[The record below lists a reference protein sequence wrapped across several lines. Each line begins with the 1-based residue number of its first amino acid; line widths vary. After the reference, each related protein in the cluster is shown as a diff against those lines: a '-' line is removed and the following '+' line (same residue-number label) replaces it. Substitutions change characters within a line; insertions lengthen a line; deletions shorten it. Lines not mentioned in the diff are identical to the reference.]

1 MKNKK
6 FFSEKCDL
14 FLFSYVLQTGG
25 SQVGRTPKSGSDIGT
40 AYKKY
45 SDMLYRI
52 ALLEIRNHED
62 AMDAV
67 QDVFVSFMTKNVLF
81 SSEEHEKAWFIRS
94 TINRCRDI
102 YRKNSVRSHEDLS
115 EMENLVA
122 SEDVSDETKE
132 VLHAVEQLPEKLKSV
147 VVLHYL
153 EGLSVEMTAKSLKI
167 SSSAVKMRLS
177 RGREM
182 LKDILEKE
190 EFNV

>member
-1 MKNKK
+1 MGR
-6 FFSEKCDL
+6 SEKP
-14 FLFSYVLQTGG
+14 VI
-25 SQVGRTPKSGSDIGT
+25 DIDA

-52 ALLEIRNHED
+52 ALAEIHSPED

-67 QDVFVSFMTKNVLF
+67 QDVFIAYMKKSILF
-81 SSEEHEKAWFIRS
+81 SSDEHEKAWFIRS

-102 YRKNSVRSHEDLS
+102 RRKNVVRSHEDIS

-122 SEDVSDETKE
+122 SEEISEHAKDV
-132 VLHAVEQLPEKLKSV
+132 LYAVEQLPDKLRSV
-147 VVLHYL
+147 IVLHYL
-153 EGLSVEMTAKSLKI
+153 EGLSVELTAKSLKI

-190 EFNV
+190 GFNV

>member
-1 MKNKK
+1 MGK
-6 FFSEKCDL
+6 S
-14 FLFSYVLQTGG
+14 
-25 SQVGRTPKSGSDIGT
+25 PKPENDIKA
-40 AYKKY
+40 AYERY

-67 QDVFVSFMTKNVLF
+67 QDVFLKYMKKDILF
-81 SSEEHEKAWFIRS
+81 SSAEHEKAWFIRS

-102 YRKNSVRSHEDLS
+102 YRKNSLRNHEDIS
-115 EMENLVA
+115 DIENTVA
-122 SEDVSDETKE
+122 AEEVSDETKQ
-132 VLHAVEQLPEKLKSV
+132 VLAAVEQLPEKIKSV
-147 VVLHYL
+147 IILHYL
-153 EGLSVEMTAKSLKI
+153 EGLSVDMTAKSLKI

-190 EFNV
+190 GFNV

>member
-1 MKNKK
+1 
-6 FFSEKCDL
+6 
-14 FLFSYVLQTGG
+14 
-25 SQVGRTPKSGSDIGT
+25 
-40 AYKKY
+40 
-45 SDMLYRI
+45 
-52 ALLEIRNHED
+52 
-62 AMDAV
+62 
-67 QDVFVSFMTKNVLF
+67 
-81 SSEEHEKAWFIRS
+81 
-94 TINRCRDI
+94 
-102 YRKNSVRSHEDLS
+102 
-115 EMENLVA
+115 MENLVA

>member
-1 MKNKK
+1 
-6 FFSEKCDL
+6 
-14 FLFSYVLQTGG
+14 
-25 SQVGRTPKSGSDIGT
+25 
-40 AYKKY
+40 
-45 SDMLYRI
+45 
-52 ALLEIRNHED
+52 
-62 AMDAV
+62 
-67 QDVFVSFMTKNVLF
+67 
-81 SSEEHEKAWFIRS
+81 
-94 TINRCRDI
+94 
-102 YRKNSVRSHEDLS
+102 
-115 EMENLVA
+115 MENLVA

-132 VLHAVEQLPEKLKSV
+132 VLWAVEQLPEKLKSV

>member
-1 MKNKK
+1 M
-6 FFSEKCDL
+6 
-14 FLFSYVLQTGG
+14 
-25 SQVGRTPKSGSDIGT
+25 GRSPKSGTDINRT
-40 AYKKY
+40 YEKY

-52 ALLEIRNHED
+52 ALTEIRNPED

-67 QDVFVSFMTKNVLF
+67 QDVFLKFMKKDILF
-81 SSEEHEKAWFIRS
+81 SSDEHEKAWFIRS

-102 YRKNSVRSHEDLS
+102 YRKNSLRNHEDLS

-122 SEDVSDETKE
+122 AEDISDTTKE
-132 VLHAVEQLPEKLKSV
+132 VLDAVGKLPEKIKNV
-147 VVLHYL
+147 VILHYL
-153 EGLSVEMTAKSLKI
+153 EGLSVEMTAKTLKI

>member
-1 MKNKK
+1 M
-6 FFSEKCDL
+6 
-14 FLFSYVLQTGG
+14 
-25 SQVGRTPKSGSDIGT
+25 GRTPKPGSDIGK
-40 AYKKY
+40 AYEKY

-67 QDVFVSFMTKNVLF
+67 QDVFLKYMQKNVLF
-81 SSEEHEKAWFIRS
+81 SSDEHEKAWFIRS

-102 YRKNSVRSHEDLS
+102 YRKNSVRNHEDIS
-115 EMENLVA
+115 EMENLAA
-122 SEDVSDETKE
+122 SEGVSDETKE
-132 VLHAVEQLPEKLKSV
+132 VLWAVEQLPEKLKSV

>member
-1 MKNKK
+1 M
-6 FFSEKCDL
+6 
-14 FLFSYVLQTGG
+14 
-25 SQVGRTPKSGSDIGT
+25 GRTPKPDSDIGK
-40 AYKKY
+40 AYERY

-52 ALLEIRNHED
+52 ALAEIRNHED

-67 QDVFVSFMTKNVLF
+67 QDVFLKYMQKNLLF
-81 SSEEHEKAWFIRS
+81 SSAEHEKAWFIRS

-102 YRKNSVRSHEDLS
+102 YRKNSVRNHEDIS

-122 SEDVSDETKE
+122 SENVSDETKE
-132 VLHAVEQLPEKLKSV
+132 VLWAVSQLPEKLKNV

-177 RGREM
+177 RGRQL

-190 EFNV
+190 GFNV

>member
-1 MKNKK
+1 M
-6 FFSEKCDL
+6 
-14 FLFSYVLQTGG
+14 
-25 SQVGRTPKSGSDIGT
+25 GRSPKPVNDINA
-40 AYKKY
+40 AYTKY

-67 QDVFVSFMTKNVLF
+67 QDVFLQYMKKSILF
-81 SSEEHEKAWFIRS
+81 SSDEHEKAWFIRS

-102 YRKNSVRSHEDLS
+102 YRKNSVRNHEDIS
-115 EMENLVA
+115 DIENTVA
-122 SEDVSDETKE
+122 ADEVSDETKE
-132 VLHAVEQLPEKLKSV
+132 VLQAVEQLPEKIKSV
-147 VVLHYL
+147 IILHYL

>member
-1 MKNKK
+1 M
-6 FFSEKCDL
+6 
-14 FLFSYVLQTGG
+14 
-25 SQVGRTPKSGSDIGT
+25 GRSPKPENDISV

-52 ALLEIRNHED
+52 ALTEIRSPED

-67 QDVFVSFMTKNVLF
+67 QDVFLKYMKKSILF

-102 YRKNSVRSHEDLS
+102 YRKNSVRNHEDIS

-122 SEDVSDETKE
+122 SDEVSEEAKD
-132 VLHAVEQLPEKLKSV
+132 VLHAVEQLPEKLRTV
-147 VVLHYL
+147 IVLHYL
-153 EGLSVEMTAKSLKI
+153 EGVSVEMTAKALKI

-190 EFNV
+190 GFNV

>member
-1 MKNKK
+1 
-6 FFSEKCDL
+6 
-14 FLFSYVLQTGG
+14 
-25 SQVGRTPKSGSDIGT
+25 VGRTPKPDSDIGK
-40 AYKKY
+40 AYERY

-52 ALLEIRNHED
+52 ALLELRNHED

-67 QDVFVSFMTKNVLF
+67 QDVFLKYMQKNVLL

-102 YRKNSVRSHEDLS
+102 YRKNSVRNHEDIS

-122 SEDVSDETKE
+122 SEEVSDETKE
-132 VLHAVEQLPEKLKSV
+132 VLWAVEQLPEKLKSV

>member
-1 MKNKK
+1 M
-6 FFSEKCDL
+6 
-14 FLFSYVLQTGG
+14 
-25 SQVGRTPKSGSDIGT
+25 GRSPKPENDISV
-40 AYKKY
+40 AYEKY

-52 ALLEIRNHED
+52 ALTEIRSPED

-67 QDVFVSFMTKNVLF
+67 QDVFLKYMKKSILF

-102 YRKNSVRSHEDLS
+102 YRKNSVRNHEDIS

-122 SEDVSDETKE
+122 SDEVSEEAKDV
-132 VLHAVEQLPEKLKSV
+132 LYAVEQLPEKLRTV
-147 VVLHYL
+147 IVLHYL
-153 EGLSVEMTAKSLKI
+153 EGVSVEMTAKALKI

-190 EFNV
+190 GFNV